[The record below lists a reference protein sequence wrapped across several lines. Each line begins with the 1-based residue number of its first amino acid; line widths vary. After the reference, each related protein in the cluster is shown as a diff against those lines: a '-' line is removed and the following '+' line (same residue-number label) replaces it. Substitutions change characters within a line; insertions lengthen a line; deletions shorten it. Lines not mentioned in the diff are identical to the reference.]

1 MPSVPC
7 ITIFEKRKNTHWKW
21 YHAHQ
26 HATHMNPSPPTKRAK
41 EKCVVWAFQFHR
53 HHHQHDQIDGNY
65 FKLTENH
72 IFVWIVGRSAS
83 RLYWL
88 LHWFTLNEPSPPY
101 TRFRLLFFAHFG
113 YAIWTTCPL
122 LSLYTQRLVDFYFL
136 SSVTPIFFY
145 IIICKVHL

>member
-88 LHWFTLNEPSPPY
+88 LHWFTLNEPSPPVY
-101 TRFRLLFFAHFG
+101 SISPTFFSLILAMQFGQHVHYCHCIHTAPCWFLFSQFG
-113 YAIWTTCPL
+113 HTDFF
-122 LSLYTQRLVDFYFL
+122 LYNN
-136 SSVTPIFFY
+136 
-145 IIICKVHL
+145 